1 MTDNF
6 TESSSQSIFGRLGD
20 AIKGVLFGL
29 VLIPLAIVLLFW
41 NEGRAVKT
49 AASLKEGAAA
59 VVAVSA
65 AAVVPANEGKLVH
78 LSGEATTSDVVR
90 DPLFGVAQQALRLT
104 RTVEMFQWQ
113 EEKKSETQKKLGGGT
128 ESQTTYTYTKNWA
141 GQVIRSS
148 EFKQPAE
155 HANPT
160 AMIGDT
166 LATVA
171 SHVTMGKFVLPPAI
185 VGKMRGDQA
194 LTLSTADAVQLPTDL
209 QAKVKCVG
217 DMFYLGADPAVPAIG
232 DQRVK
237 FTVLKPATF
246 SILARQSGQTLDA
259 YQTKAGREI
268 ERVESGTVPAATMF
282 QHAKSENT
290 VLTWA
295 LRLGGT
301 LLMALGIGLILRPLA
316 TMADVLPLLGD
327 LIGVGTAFAALLM
340 AVMTSAVVIAVAW
353 FAVRPLLSVVL
364 IVAAIGA
371 WIGGKR
377 IAGKKPV
384 AQA

>member
-1 MTDNF
+1 MTDNY
-6 TESSSQSIFGRLGD
+6 TETSSQSIFGRLGD

-128 ESQTTYTYTKNWA
+128 ETQTTYTYTKNWA

-155 HANPT
+155 NANPA
-160 AMIGDT
+160 AMIWDT
-166 LATVA
+166 DRKSTRLYS
-171 SHVTMGKFVLPPAI
+171 SH
-185 VGKMRGDQA
+185 
-194 LTLSTADAVQLPTDL
+194 
-209 QAKVKCVG
+209 
-217 DMFYLGADPAVPAIG
+217 
-232 DQRVK
+232 
-237 FTVLKPATF
+237 
-246 SILARQSGQTLDA
+246 
-259 YQTKAGREI
+259 
-268 ERVESGTVPAATMF
+268 
-282 QHAKSENT
+282 
-290 VLTWA
+290 
-295 LRLGGT
+295 
-301 LLMALGIGLILRPLA
+301 
-316 TMADVLPLLGD
+316 
-327 LIGVGTAFAALLM
+327 
-340 AVMTSAVVIAVAW
+340 
-353 FAVRPLLSVVL
+353 
-364 IVAAIGA
+364 
-371 WIGGKR
+371 
-377 IAGKKPV
+377 
-384 AQA
+384 